1 MNKPEFAP
9 YPMLDP
15 PPDQIHRMANAA
27 VDLMAEYLRS
37 IRDRRLYPRTS
48 SREIRA
54 QLDRSLPDEASDFV
68 TAISP
73 NLFRKAGLDPVKDAL
88 AGLNV
93 LGLHEGPAVLHARVR
108 PGPELLT
115 AERYREVPC
124 LVVDYRGEDFEV
136 HTWVQQGT
144 GLVLRQQGK
153 VGGDDWDILR
163 Q

>member
-1 MNKPEFAP
+1 M
-9 YPMLDP
+9 
-15 PPDQIHRMANAA
+15 
-27 VDLMAEYLRS
+27 
-37 IRDRRLYPRTS
+37 
-48 SREIRA
+48 
-54 QLDRSLPDEASDFV
+54 
-68 TAISP
+68 
-73 NLFRKAGLDPVKDAL
+73 
-88 AGLNV
+88 
-93 LGLHEGPAVLHARVR
+93 R